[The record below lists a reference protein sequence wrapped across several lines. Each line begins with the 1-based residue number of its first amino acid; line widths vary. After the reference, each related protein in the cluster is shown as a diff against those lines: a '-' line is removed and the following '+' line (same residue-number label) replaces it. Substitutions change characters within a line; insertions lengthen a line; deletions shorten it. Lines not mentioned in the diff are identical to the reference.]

1 MSRTAALSAC
11 LFVKSASKVRGKMC
25 AAFSEVSELVFQRG
39 LRQQLSGAVRLP
51 VAVSGGS
58 RVNGAL
64 GLKSRLVLAGG
75 LVVALAAVPDAVEE
89 IDGETCWRD
98 ERRL

>member
-1 MSRTAALSAC
+1 MCDLFRSVRTRLSA
-11 LFVKSASKVRGKMC
+11 
-25 AAFSEVSELVFQRG
+25 G

-51 VAVSGGS
+51 VAVRGGS

-75 LVVALAAVPDAVEE
+75 LVVGLAAVLDTVEE